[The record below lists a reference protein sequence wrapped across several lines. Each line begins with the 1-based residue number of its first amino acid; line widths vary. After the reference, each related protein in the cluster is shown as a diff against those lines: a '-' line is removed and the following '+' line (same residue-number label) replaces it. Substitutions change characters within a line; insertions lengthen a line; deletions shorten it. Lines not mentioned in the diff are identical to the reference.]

1 MKIISH
7 AGRIRILRQFAA
19 GAAFAASFCLLGCA
33 ENSPMSSG
41 GTGTPTPADVSAVV
55 TVCNMTPDGCSQ
67 NTSFSLATIRDLS
80 VHVQWTNVAPGT
92 QTQTLQLLDPAG
104 GSYQVTN
111 SSFVVAEGSD
121 GQASTDVLIP
131 IRGSMIT
138 QRQITG
144 TWTVKLMLNGK
155 PFSSQNVIL
164 QP

>member
-1 MKIISH
+1 MKSISH
-7 AGRIRILRQFAA
+7 PLATWISRWLAICAA
-19 GAAFAASFCLLGCA
+19 LMACICLLGCA

-41 GTGTPTPADVSAVV
+41 GTGTPTSADASAAV
-55 TVCNMTPDGCSQ
+55 TVCNVTPDGCNQ

-111 SSFVVAEGSD
+111 SSFVVADGGN
-121 GQASTDVLIP
+121 GQAATDVLIP

-144 TWTVKLMLNGK
+144 AWTVQLMLNGK
-155 PFSSQNVIL
+155 PVASQNVIL